1 MIPTQRGW
9 QYGYAAALALVLAA
23 ALSAAT
29 AHAGGDA
36 GRITLKDLEGLI
48 GDDPLAKKAVD
59 KLKKLDEGKLEDLN
73 PLAPDDEQYEPEPD
87 LPGTPDLPSLCKDSS
102 KCQECF
108 KDPYEE
114 LQNTRYR
121 FEKLRRVNRVTKN
134 MLRDSISF
142 GDAAASAAGGL
153 APLAWN
159 SEKTKIRASEKN
171 FNQSYDAKYA
181 ELLDTLE
188 QALKGIAACED
199 KVFGEESWYERY
211 GFFYQQFMAEAYRR
225 PD

>member
-1 MIPTQRGW
+1 MTRTPR
-9 QYGYAAALALVLAA
+9 ASRACVVALALLLVAV
-23 ALSAAT
+23 LSAAT

-36 GRITLKDLEGLI
+36 GRITLKDLEDYV
-48 GDDPLAKKAVD
+48 GDNPLAKKAVD
-59 KLKKLDEGKLEDLN
+59 KLKKLDEGKLEDLD
-73 PLAPDDEQYEPEPD
+73 PLAPDDAPYEPETD
-87 LPGTPDLPSLCKDSS
+87 LPGTPELPSLCKDSS
-102 KCQECF
+102 ECEKCF
-108 KDPYEE
+108 KEPYEE
-114 LQNTRYR
+114 LQRTRLR
-121 FEKLRRVNRVTKN
+121 FDKLRRVNRATKT

-159 SEKTKIRASEKN
+159 SEKTRIRASEKN

-181 ELLDTLE
+181 ELLETLE
-188 QALKGIAACED
+188 QALKGIAACEEN
-199 KVFGEESWYERY
+199 VFDEESWYERY